1 MASVIASLPP
11 LPSLLLRGRQSI
23 FVAAQ
28 PLPASPMNGKHNR
41 AAVISKATG
50 ESSDSSL
57 NIAKSVQSVWDKSE
71 DRVAVIGLGFAAIVA
86 LWASASLVAVI
97 TPFSVLKVFVSLVL
111 LVHDHIKDLEA
122 LAIDKLPV
130 FPSLLEVVGILY
142 STWFVYR
149 YLLFKPNREELV
161 EIINKSV
168 SEILGQ

>member
-23 FVAAQ
+23 FVASQ
-28 PLPASPMNGKHNR
+28 PLPVSPMNGKHNR

-86 LWASASLVAVI
+86 LWASASLVA
-97 TPFSVLKVFVSLVL
+97 
-111 LVHDHIKDLEA
+111 
-122 LAIDKLPV
+122 AIDKLPV

>member
-86 LWASASLVAVI
+86 LWASASLVA
-97 TPFSVLKVFVSLVL
+97 
-111 LVHDHIKDLEA
+111 
-122 LAIDKLPV
+122 AIDKLPV